1 MRFFGA
7 FAPLCR
13 GQIEPFIRLHIIL
26 RHVFARNIH
35 HAQIALS
42 GKDINATPITMM
54 QMAVYFICFLLSLL
68 IDTPITHQ

>member
-1 MRFFGA
+1 MRLALFS
-7 FAPLCR
+7 LCH
-13 GQIEPFIRLHIIL
+13 GQIEPLYACL